1 MAEGRESVLYALPF
15 CAGTVTGIFI
25 CSHFTVRSG
34 SMYWLAACTLA
45 GCLLSAW
52 MLLSSK
58 VGKVP
63 GGCAKYAAAIAAVFL
78 CGMFCWTSGSLS
90 KLSCPDAVAGGGHAG
105 PAASLTAPA
114 AAWLKDGI
122 DSLPLGSPADNALIK
137 ALVTGDQS
145 DVPASVKA
153 AFRDSG
159 ASHILALSGMHLAL
173 IYVILTR
180 MLSVFG
186 KSREADI
193 ARFAVIIA
201 STLFY
206 SVMTGSSPS
215 IVRAFIFIS
224 LRETAILCG
233 RKPSDADILCFS
245 LTLQCA
251 LDPEVITSAGFQLS
265 YLAMCGIYFLYPHLR
280 DMYPAKVPVL
290 KTIWNSA
297 ALSIACQVFTG
308 PLAWLLFGSA
318 PMYFIITNL
327 IAVPMTSALMPA
339 ALAAVFL
346 HEAGICPE
354 FLTEAIGWT
363 AGAVVDC
370 LEVICELP

>member
-1 MAEGRESVLYALPF
+1 
-15 CAGTVTGIFI
+15 
-25 CSHFTVRSG
+25 
-34 SMYWLAACTLA
+34 
-45 GCLLSAW
+45 
-52 MLLSSK
+52 
-58 VGKVP
+58 
-63 GGCAKYAAAIAAVFL
+63 
-78 CGMFCWTSGSLS
+78 
-90 KLSCPDAVAGGGHAG
+90 
-105 PAASLTAPA
+105 
-114 AAWLKDGI
+114 
-122 DSLPLGSPADNALIK
+122 
-137 ALVTGDQS
+137 
-145 DVPASVKA
+145 
-153 AFRDSG
+153 
-159 ASHILALSGMHLAL
+159 MHLAL
-173 IYVILTR
+173 IYVIQTR

>member
-34 SMYWLAACTLA
+34 SMYWLAACALA

-52 MLLSSK
+52 MLLSRK

-63 GGCAKYAAAIAAVFL
+63 GGWAKYAAAIAAVFL

-90 KLSCPDAVAGGGHAG
+90 KLSCPDTVAGGGHAG